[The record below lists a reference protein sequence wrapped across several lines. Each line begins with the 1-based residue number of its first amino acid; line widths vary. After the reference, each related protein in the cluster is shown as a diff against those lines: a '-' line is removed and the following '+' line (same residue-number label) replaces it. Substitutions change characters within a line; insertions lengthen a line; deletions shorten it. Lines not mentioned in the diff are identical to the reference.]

1 MIRGLGVDLVQ
12 ISRIEGLLERHG
24 DRALERLFTEGE
36 RRGAD
41 GRARQGE
48 YYAARF
54 AAKEAFLKAVGIG
67 MTGDVSWQEVEV
79 RREDGGNPWLRLS
92 GDAERRMEERGASRA
107 HVSLSHEGGHAVA
120 VVVLED

>member
-12 ISRIEGLLERHG
+12 ISRMEALLERHG
-24 DRALERLFTEGE
+24 DRARERLFTDDE
-36 RRGAD
+36 RRSEG
-41 GRARQGE
+41 GRARAGE

-54 AAKEAFLKAVGIG
+54 AAKEAFLKAIGVG
-67 MTGDVSWQEVEV
+67 MTGEVGWREVEV
-79 RREDGGNPWLRLS
+79 RREDGGDPRLELR

-107 HVSLSHEGGHAVA
+107 HVSLSHEGGQAVA